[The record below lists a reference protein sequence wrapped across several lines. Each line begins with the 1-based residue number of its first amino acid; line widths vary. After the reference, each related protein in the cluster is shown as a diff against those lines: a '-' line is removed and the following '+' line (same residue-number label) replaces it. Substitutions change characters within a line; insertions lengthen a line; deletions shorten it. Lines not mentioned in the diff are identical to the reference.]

1 MGLFSKNFKATM
13 GLRLFGIKKVPLI
26 WYVRPTV
33 EEVTQETIS
42 IKIPLKRR
50 NKNHL
55 NSLYFGV
62 LAVGAD
68 CAAGILAMNCIEKSG
83 YDVSLVFK
91 DFRANFLKRAE
102 GDTIFTSNAG
112 KEVTE
117 LVEKAIETGERVEM
131 PVEVIA
137 TVPDKLGDEPVA
149 EFVLTLSLKRRN

>member
-13 GLRLFGIKKVPLI
+13 GLRLFGWRKVPLI
-26 WYVRPTV
+26 WYVRPSV
-33 EEVTQETIS
+33 EEVSEELIA

-62 LAVGAD
+62 LSIGAD
-68 CAAGILAMNCIEKSG
+68 CAAGILAMNCIDKSG

-91 DFRANFLKRAE
+91 DFKANFLKRAE
-102 GDTIFTSNAG
+102 GNTIFTSTAG
-112 KEVTE
+112 KEITK

-149 EFVLTLSLKRRN
+149 KFVLTLSLKKR

>member
-1 MGLFSKNFKATM
+1 MGLFFKNFKATM
-13 GLRLFGIKKVPLI
+13 GLRLFGLKKVPLI
-26 WYVRPTV
+26 WYVRPSV
-33 EEVTQETIS
+33 EEVTEELIS

-68 CAAGILAMNCIEKSG
+68 CAAGILAMNCIEQSG

-91 DFRANFLKRAE
+91 DFKANFLKRAE
-102 GDTIFTSNAG
+102 GDTIFTSTAG
-112 KEVTE
+112 KEVTK

-131 PVEVIA
+131 PVEVTA

-149 EFVLTLSLKRRN
+149 KFVLTLSLKRRK